1 MIRYLCYIILIL
13 CGLKYIKPN
22 LNNNIT
28 VISLVIV
35 LGLYIIDLIIQ
46 KNNIENFSNV
56 VEISNN
62 NYYIAIRSAT
72 SRRSV
77 GDRIGTKLLYN
88 SISKSIGFI
97 YFYNSTISTIRD
109 IYSTADT
116 IDKYIQIYV
125 PVNYYFLAEYG
136 STATTND
143 RYCYQSIK
151 SVLDT
156 SITKIENTVGFRIP
170 TNILYNGTYNKI
182 TRLYIFKDILV
193 INYFNTNDSTASGS
207 MLSTT
212 SATMKTTTDITLVQ
226 GVASINGGY
235 SDSTYGYIRFHYKNI
250 LIETANKNI
259 QSTITDRRGD
269 CLKFTLNTTNI
280 FNFTYL
286 NKTLANYIKD
296 LLTKKN
302 EDTIIYM
309 FIPVGYYLVAKYK
322 DTKNGILCYS
332 SSNSVLAK
340 TTTIGSASTIPYH
353 GEYTEPII
361 LRYQIED
368 STLDSIYICKAR
380 YCLTFGSNNNFYN
393 STTLSSTST
402 TTPSALLSM

>member
-1 MIRYLCYIILIL
+1 MIKYLFYIILIL

-46 KNNIENFSNV
+46 KNNIENFSNFV
-56 VEISNN
+56 GISGS
-62 NYYIAIRSAT
+62 NYYIAIRNAT
-72 SRRSV
+72 SNRSV
-77 GDRIGTKLLYN
+77 GDRIGSTLYN
-88 SISKSIGFI
+88 SSSKSIGFI
-97 YFYNSTISTIRD
+97 YFYNSTISTISD
-109 IYSTADT
+109 IYLTAGN

-125 PVNYYFLAEYG
+125 PENYYFLAEYG
-136 STATTND
+136 STAITDD

-156 SITKIENTVGFRIP
+156 PTTKKENTVGFRVP

-182 TRLYIFKDILV
+182 TRLYIFQNILV
-193 INYFNTNDSTASGS
+193 INNFNTNSNITSGS
-207 MLSTT
+207 MLSATE
-212 SATMKTTTDITLVQ
+212 SAAMRATTTTTLLA
-226 GVASINGGY
+226 GTSSIKGGF
-235 SDSTYGYIRFHYKNI
+235 SDLTSGYIRFHYKSI
-250 LIETANKNI
+250 SIETANKNI
-259 QSTITDRRGD
+259 QSTITDRIGA
-269 CLKFTLNTTNI
+269 CLKFTLNTTNL

-296 LLTKKN
+296 LLTTKN

-322 DTKNGILCYS
+322 DPKDGILCYS
-332 SSNSVLAK
+332 SSNSVSAK
-340 TTTIGSASTIPYH
+340 TTILGSASTTPYH

-368 STLDSIYICKAR
+368 SKLDSIYICKTR
-380 YCLTFGSNNNFYN
+380 YCLAFGFKNDFYN
-393 STTLSSTST
+393 STTLSIT